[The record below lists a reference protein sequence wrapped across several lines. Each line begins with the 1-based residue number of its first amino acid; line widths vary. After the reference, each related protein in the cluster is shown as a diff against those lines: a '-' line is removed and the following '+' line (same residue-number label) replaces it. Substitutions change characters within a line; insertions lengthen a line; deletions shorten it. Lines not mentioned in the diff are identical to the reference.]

1 MTTHTDPPD
10 RATGSDGDDE
20 RLACGRLLSEVWDA
34 WEQGTPD
41 PHRAACPHCAG
52 AVRELTLLETT
63 VRELREDSV
72 PDDTGY
78 DASALTRRVM
88 DVVRMELRPG
98 RPVPLGDEDED
109 LWVME
114 AVAARTLRAAAET
127 VTGVRAGSCRIAPPE
142 TSARGEVTVRLE
154 VHAPVGVP
162 LEEVAEEVRRR
173 VAGAARLRLG
183 LRPASVDIRITDL
196 VDVPAGFEED
206 PTDD

>member
-10 RATGSDGDDE
+10 PYTGPDDE
-20 RLACGRLLSEVWDA
+20 RLACGRLLSGVWDA
-34 WEQGTPD
+34 WEQGAPD
-41 PHRAACPHCAG
+41 PHRAGCPHCAG

-63 VRELREDSV
+63 VRELREETV
-72 PDDTGY
+72 PEDTGY

-127 VTGVRAGSCRIAPPE
+127 VTGVRAGSCRITPPD
-142 TSARGEVTVRLE
+142 TSGRGEVTVRLE
-154 VHAPVGVP
+154 VHAPLGVP
-162 LEEVAEEVRRR
+162 LEEVAEEVRQR
-173 VAGAARLRLG
+173 VARAARLRLG
-183 LRPASVDIRITDL
+183 LRPASVDIRIVDL
-196 VDVPAGFEED
+196 VDAPAGVEEG
-206 PTDD
+206 PSDD

>member
-1 MTTHTDPPD
+1 M
-10 RATGSDGDDE
+10 
-20 RLACGRLLSEVWDA
+20 
-34 WEQGTPD
+34 
-41 PHRAACPHCAG
+41 
-52 AVRELTLLETT
+52 RELRLLETT
-63 VRELREDSV
+63 VRELRGESV
-72 PDDTGY
+72 PEDTGY

-127 VTGVRAGSCRIAPPE
+127 VAGVRAGSCRIAPPE
-142 TSARGEVTVRLE
+142 ASARGEVAVRLE
-154 VHAPVGVP
+154 VHAPTGVP